1 MILLPMYK
9 SFADT
14 FTILYSLLNEGL
26 QIPFTL
32 GSKED
37 TPSVM
42 LFNKLFT
49 NCGMVLL
56 SRSNNQSAEETYC
69 NSALLRELINKYSLN
84 LMYLNK

>member
-1 MILLPMYK
+1 MYK

-49 NCGMVLL
+49 NLFDYVQAIHTKIESSLL
-56 SRSNNQSAEETYC
+56 YIRTLEISDPF
-69 NSALLRELINKYSLN
+69 KF
-84 LMYLNK
+84 